1 MKKCLLVLLLCCL
14 LVASLFGGAGYLFQ
28 KQLDAQLAAMPQ
40 GWTVASRDVSLLSR
54 QVRLQGVH
62 LVLSEGMGSPL
73 VCDMGTLQATLSW
86 KGLLSCLPLGDAVLP
101 REGTLTLLD
110 SLHLTNMTGQQPQP
124 DGSILMLRARRGDFR
139 QVSLPAQV
147 YRDWSHGSAEAKHAL
162 LQALVIGNASFTD
175 TQQEIKQNDITMRL
189 LSCKTLQADNLSAT
203 RTQHAVAQGLALDDV
218 IHTTIASLEIRDL
231 LLPTADQ
238 WRLLAEADDSEALQ
252 SLLLEFY
259 AEQPAFSLLTL
270 SGLTVCSRPITLL
283 SLQELRLDWL
293 QDGDSQTLRSS
304 LRDLSIPVSV
314 MRLLLPPV
322 NMPGID
328 ALHINGNGTVR
339 CAEGLGHVTGSVN
352 VESVA
357 GLSYAYDMPTASV
370 PGTVADEI
378 CNLDM
383 TLTDKGLMAL
393 IAVNISPDAATSRMI
408 LSAGTAA
415 LNDGSDN
422 GAAMMQALQ
431 DYIARPGTLH
441 LTSQPGVP
449 LLLFSASDPA
459 SQLSLLRL
467 TATPGPRTLEA
478 LVEALPRTAQ

>member
-1 MKKCLLVLLLCCL
+1 MKKCLLALFLCCL
-14 LVASLFGGAGYLFQ
+14 LVAGLFGGAGYLFQ
-28 KQLDAQLAAMPQ
+28 KQVDAQLAALPQ

-62 LVLSEGMGSPL
+62 LVLSEGMGAPL

-86 KGLLSCLPLGDAVLP
+86 KGLLSCLPLGDTLLP

-110 SLHLTNMTGQQPQP
+110 SLHLTDMTGQQPQP
-124 DGSILMLRARRGDFR
+124 DGSILLLRARRGDFR

-147 YRDWSHGSAEAKHAL
+147 CRDWSHGSAEATHAL
-162 LQALVIGNASFTD
+162 LQALVIGSASFTD
-175 TQQEIKQNDITMRL
+175 TQQEIKRNDVTLSR
-189 LSCKTLQADNLSAT
+189 LSCKTLQAENLSAT
-203 RTQHAVAQGLALDDV
+203 RTQRAVAQELALDV
-218 IHTTIASLEIRDL
+218 EEMHTTIASLEIRDL

-238 WRLLAEADDSEALQ
+238 WQLLAEADESEALQ
-252 SLLLEFY
+252 SLLQEFY

-270 SGLTVCSRPITLL
+270 SGLTVRNRPVTLL
-283 SLQELRLDWL
+283 SLQELRMDWL
-293 QDGDSQTLRSS
+293 QDGDSQTLGSS

-314 MRLLLPPV
+314 LRLLLPV
-322 NMPGID
+322 NLPGMD

-370 PGTVADEI
+370 LGTVADEI
-378 CNLDM
+378 SNLDM

-431 DYIARPGTLH
+431 DFIARPGSLH

-449 LLLFSASDPA
+449 LFLFSASDPA